1 MSKNKNKK
9 NTTTKLNATDVALIC
24 GMLHLDCGKM
34 VKYEKKILK
43 NNPSLLETIDL
54 IGKDTKTYLAVMIG
68 YHISKIEKVNKKK
81 KKAIAKSRK
90 SSKKYQAKDEA
101 YWQTK
106 TNRNFDCNTDSLFDS
121 ELPPL
126 GTLPIDNKADD
137 KSVGEDIS
145 SEPIRR
151 VSPIYFT
158 GAARVISVYESE
170 PGIRVAGCMVCSGM
184 LKVNTKAQV
193 IRNDRIICEGTIT
206 KLKRFKNEVD
216 EVNRGFETGVVID
229 NCGDIRHNDFVMCFD
244 VPDTDSTVN
253 TDNSKADAANDV
265 KPQDKQLDDPVSKDA
280 SSEIIYRADPK
291 DVIGKATV
299 NDVVGIGR
307 RIAAAD
313 CMVDDGKL
321 KVHTKARVIRRGRVV
336 YEGTIVNLNNHDAY
350 VNEVCSGRKA
360 AVTIGDFSDYKIN
373 DVIECFEDKAE
384 DKDSELE
391 KYWNVDDGQVPFATP
406 KLINGDYFDVLVT
419 NVDRENGKL
428 TYLSLK
434 GYHFT
439 TPTNIQTYL
448 SAIGNLRDDD
458 NIRLAEDFGID
469 ENIIANGVDFADVQ
483 IPTAGQIRMLKE
495 MYESMNINDEALK
508 YFLFNKPV
516 LVDDGTEE
524 GKHKSCTAMM
534 PNGKIAKRNSNW
546 NALVV
551 PSVTIEF

>member
-1 MSKNKNKK
+1 MSKNKKK
-9 NTTTKLNATDVALIC
+9 NNKVKLSAADIALIC

-34 VKYEKKILK
+34 VKYDKKILK
-43 NNPSLLETIDL
+43 NNPSLRKTMDL
-54 IGKDTKTYLAVMIG
+54 IGKDTKAYLALMIG
-68 YHISKIEKVNKKK
+68 YHIAKIEKINKKK
-81 KKAIAKSRK
+81 KKAVAKSRK
-90 SSKKYQAKDEA
+90 SSKTYHTKNNPYQHANM
-101 YWQTK
+101 
-106 TNRNFDCNTDSLFDS
+106 NRNFAGNTDGLFDL

-126 GTLPIDNKADD
+126 GTLPSDINNK
-137 KSVGEDIS
+137 VE
-145 SEPIRR
+145 
-151 VSPIYFT
+151 
-158 GAARVISVYESE
+158 AA
-170 PGIRVAGCMVCSGM
+170 
-184 LKVNTKAQV
+184 VNTTA
-193 IRNDRIICEGTIT
+193 
-206 KLKRFKNEVD
+206 
-216 EVNRGFETGVVID
+216 
-229 NCGDIRHNDFVMCFD
+229 
-244 VPDTDSTVN
+244 N
-253 TDNSKADAANDV
+253 TE
-265 KPQDKQLDDPVSKDA
+265 KPQDKQLDDDPIGKDA
-280 SSEIIYRADPK
+280 SSEIIYCADPE
-291 DVIGKATV
+291 DLIGKATV
-299 NDVVGIGR
+299 SDVLVIGER
-307 RIAAAD
+307 TVVAD
-313 CMVDDGKL
+313 CTVDVGKL
-321 KVHTKARVIRRGRVV
+321 KVHTKAQVIRCGRVV
-336 YEGTIVNLNNHDAY
+336 YEGTIVKLNNHDDD

-360 AVTIGDFSDYKIN
+360 AVAIGDFSDYKI
-373 DVIECFEDKAE
+373 DDIIDCFEDKAE
-384 DKDSELE
+384 DEDSELE

-439 TPTNIQTYL
+439 TPTSIQTYL

-469 ENIIANGVDFADVQ
+469 ENIIANGVDFVDVQ

-495 MYESMNINDEALK
+495 MYESMNIHDEDLK